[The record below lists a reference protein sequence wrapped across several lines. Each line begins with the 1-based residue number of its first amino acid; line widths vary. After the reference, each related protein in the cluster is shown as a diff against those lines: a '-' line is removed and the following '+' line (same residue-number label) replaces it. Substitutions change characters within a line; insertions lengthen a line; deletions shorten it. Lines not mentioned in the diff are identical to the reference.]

1 MNIVSVRIQNFR
13 GIKRLDL
20 NLGQVTILIGEN
32 NTGKTS
38 VLDALKLALYHLGS
52 RRAIFNEMDFHL
64 PSENATPLSAEP
76 ISIEI
81 IFSDQHDEPW
91 NQELLAS
98 LNRAKILQVNDG
110 GISRV
115 HLRLTC
121 EYDKA
126 TREFTHQWSFLDQ
139 GKVELSKARSA
150 GIQILRRELQYYYL
164 SALRDVSRHFDAQGP
179 FWRPFLKDS
188 QLSQSKKSEIEERL
202 REVNNLIVS
211 SHASFSQVKDHLH
224 QLRSLIPLRSE
235 DPVSIE
241 AVPSRTFEILSKA
254 EVQIGAITG
263 AKIPLA
269 LHGEGTQSLA
279 VLMLFFA
286 FLESRE
292 GGTSIL
298 ALEEPEAHLH
308 PSAIRV
314 FWKLAQNFANQR
326 LISTHSGELI
336 AETNIGDIRRLART
350 SDGIKA
356 FHIHSDL
363 LSQEETNKLDYHVR
377 RTRGELLFAR
387 CWLLVEGQTEIWVY
401 EAAARACDLDLHK
414 EGVRLVEFR
423 HSGIDIMVKVAN
435 ALGIAWY
442 CVGDDDTQRS
452 QTEPKLRQAL
462 DGAKE
467 EDRYTF
473 PYPNI
478 EVHLLSN
485 GFENVYS
492 RYMPEQNL
500 KKIKKG
506 QGDPEYWKEYC
517 KYFPNRNK
525 TKAAVDIALEWA
537 KPNVSRTVTPKIRS
551 VLGKAISLARG
562 DQID

>member
-20 NLGQVTILIGEN
+20 KLGRVTILIGEN

-38 VLDALKLALYHLGS
+38 VLDALRLALYHLGS

-64 PSENATPLSAEP
+64 PDENATPSSAKP

-81 IFSDQHDEPW
+81 LFSDQYDEPW
-91 NQELLAS
+91 DKELQIS
-98 LNRAKILQVNDG
+98 LNRAKILQIDDVGTN
-110 GISRV
+110 RV

-121 EYDKA
+121 EYDQA
-126 TREFTHQWSFLDQ
+126 TREFAHQWSFLDQ
-139 GKVELSKARSA
+139 GKIELSKARND
-150 GIQILRRELQYYYL
+150 GIQILREELQYYYL
-164 SALRDVSRHFDAQGP
+164 SALRDASRHFDAKGP

-188 QLSQSKKSEIEERL
+188 QLSQDKKSEIEERL
-202 REVNNLIVS
+202 KEVNNLIVS
-211 SHASFSQVKDHLH
+211 SHASFNQVKDQLH
-224 QLRSLIPLRSE
+224 QLQSLIPLGSE

-254 EVQIGAITG
+254 EIQIGAITG

-308 PSAIRV
+308 PSAIRM
-314 FWKLAQNFANQR
+314 FWKLVQNFANQR

-336 AETNIGDIRRLART
+336 AETNVGDIRRLART

-356 FHIHSDL
+356 FHIRNDL
-363 LSQEETNKLDYHVR
+363 LSPEETNKFNYHIR

-401 EAAARACDLDLHK
+401 EAAARACGLDLHK
-414 EGVRLVEFR
+414 EGVRLVEFQ
-423 HSGIDIMVKVAN
+423 HSGINIMVKTAN
-435 ALGIAWY
+435 SLGIAWY
-442 CVGDDDTQRS
+442 CVGDSDKQREKV
-452 QTEPKLRQAL
+452 EPTLRRGL

-478 EVHLLSN
+478 EIHLLKN
-485 GFENVYS
+485 GFEDVYS
-492 RYMPEQNL
+492 RYMPKQNL
-500 KKIKKG
+500 EKITKNRD
-506 QGDPEYWKEYC
+506 DPEYWGEY
-517 KYFPNRNK
+517 YEHYPNRSK
-525 TKAAVDIALEWA
+525 TKAAADIALEWTRSNA
-537 KPNVSRTVTPKIRS
+537 RKVTPEIRS
-551 VLGKAISLARG
+551 VLDKAISLARG